1 MDRNLVNE
9 IKRNVGRTADI
20 APFEQNRQIL
30 VPSHKVHPFL
40 PITAPDYSYTMDLV
54 ELRSL
59 LRAKYENDGEDNPE
73 RNTII
78 TKALDDRVNKGF
90 KYLLTFI
97 DTTSRK
103 VWMYPLKTKEQHTV
117 YNAFKTFLKDVKGRI
132 ARLLSDN
139 DTAFNRIKHNNDHF
153 SYCVVTAKYHNH
165 TVLSRIDRFVK
176 TFRELL
182 YRVLKNHRREGRY
195 SWYYYYPFIREAYN
209 NAKHRSLW
217 LKGRGDRFYYT
228 PNEVWYSPR
237 LRSRIRLRRYLEGE
251 KNYSKVYR
259 DLQNAPY
266 VRVRLHKG
274 FGKGGENYFSDEIFE
289 KGEKRGNAW
298 HVNGKW
304 YTYRNLWPVFNRN
317 YNEPEVRSNR
327 EKRNKYRLDKE
338 ICRFLDENASDEEED
353 DDAVPI
359 DNGLE
364 PFLQGGPGIRK
375 AKEGKKLKASFDKMY
390 DRKSV
395 MKRIRAIEDEDEA
408 DEALEEF
415 DEIQEI
421 EDEEERRER
430 MQAFLEKLP
439 KLAGSLSCCKKN
451 RKNVSH
457 RGKIKYKGAGKIT
470 FKRKHFP
477 MFNY

>member
-9 IKRNVGRTADI
+9 IKRSVGRNADI
-20 APFEQNRQIL
+20 APLEANRQIL

-73 RNTII
+73 RNMII
-78 TKALDDRVNKGF
+78 TRALDDRVNKGF

-103 VWMYPLKTKEQHTV
+103 VWMYPLKTKEQNAV
-117 YNAFKTFLKDVKGRI
+117 YSAFKTFLKDVKGRI

-139 DTAFNRIKHNNDHF
+139 DTAFSRIKHNNDHF

-165 TVLSRIDRFVK
+165 TVLSRIDRFVR

-209 NAKHRSLW
+209 NAKHKSLW

-228 PNEVWYSPR
+228 PNEVWFSPR
-237 LRSRIRLRRYLEGE
+237 LRSRIRLRKYLEGE
-251 KNYSKVYR
+251 KNYNKVYR
-259 DLQNAPY
+259 QLQEAPY

-274 FGKGGENYFSDEIFE
+274 FGKGGENYFSDTIYE

-298 HVNGKW
+298 FVNGKW

-317 YNEPEVRSNR
+317 YNEPEVRSRR
-327 EKRNKYRLDKE
+327 EKRNKYRLDRE
-338 ICRFLDENASDEEED
+338 IKRFLDENDSEDEED
-353 DDAVPI
+353 DNNDAVIAEHGP
-359 DNGLE
+359 D
-364 PFLQGGPGIRK
+364 PFLERGPGIRK
-375 AKEGKKLKASFDKMY
+375 AKEGKKLKDSFDRMY
-390 DRKSV
+390 NRKEV
-395 MKRIRAIEDEDEA
+395 MKRIRAIKDEDEAENALEEFEEIQNIEDEDEKS
-408 DEALEEF
+408 
-415 DEIQEI
+415 
-421 EDEEERRER
+421 ER
-430 MQAFLEKLP
+430 MEAFLAKLP
-439 KLAGSLSCCKKN
+439 KVGGTLFCCKKY
-451 RKNVSH
+451 VSH
-457 RGKIKYKGAGKIT
+457 RKKNYCGAGKAT
-470 FKRKHFP
+470 FMRKHFSHG
-477 MFNY
+477 